1 MIAGELEDII
11 GLESEY
17 EVYAY
22 DEFLGFG
29 KNKKSSKRQGAHKSG
44 RRADL
49 TPEEIARRKQ
59 RNKNFWSGL
68 NNTLKDNGGIEG
80 VTGSIGNL
88 FNAFKKNPGSSNS
101 APRDYQIGLKGP
113 TPPTDNGRSM
123 IGTYVVGGAVVVGL
137 AVCGFSLF
145 QKGKGKT
152 KQLINQPNL
161 VK

>member
-1 MIAGELEDII
+1 MIAGELENIM

-22 DEFLGFG
+22 DEFLGSG
-29 KNKKSSKRQGAHKSG
+29 KGKKSSKRQSNHKPG
-44 RRADL
+44 RKAGL

-88 FNAFKKNPGSSNS
+88 FSVFKKNPTASNS
-101 APRDYQIGLKGP
+101 APRDFQFGLAGP

-123 IGTYVVGGAVVVGL
+123 IGIYVVGGAVVVGL
-137 AVCGFSLF
+137 AVYGFTYF

-152 KQLINQPNL
+152 KQLINEPNL